1 MSNNHKIISGLDDV
15 LAWQNGDK
23 TAGEIIKWDA
33 PTSIDVKAVR
43 AKLGMSQ
50 RQFAARFGL
59 KLDTLRNW
67 EQSKRVP
74 DGTARVLLTLI
85 DRDPEGV
92 KRALAI

>member
-1 MSNNHKIISGLDDV
+1 MADGHKILDGLDDII
-15 LAWQNGDK
+15 AWTEGDDS
-23 TAGEIIKWDA
+23 AARVVRWEA
-33 PTSIDVKAVR
+33 PTSIDVRSVR
-43 AKLGMSQ
+43 SKLGMSQ

>member
-1 MSNNHKIISGLDDV
+1 MADGHKILDGLDDII
-15 LAWQNGDK
+15 AWTEGDES
-23 TAGEIIKWDA
+23 AARIVHWEA
-33 PTSIDVKAVR
+33 PTSIDVRAVR
-43 AKLGMSQ
+43 SKLNMSQ